1 MRYTVMIVMIHVTNL
16 VPSVASVGSK
26 CHWITLM
33 LPCASL
39 WVLEADVTLRDVMS
53 VEYFTNL
60 STGPSFSI
68 VRTCGSDR
76 RRAVHSDSSRAVL
89 PMSCQTNTV

>member
-60 STGPSFSI
+60 ST
-68 VRTCGSDR
+68 
-76 RRAVHSDSSRAVL
+76 
-89 PMSCQTNTV
+89 